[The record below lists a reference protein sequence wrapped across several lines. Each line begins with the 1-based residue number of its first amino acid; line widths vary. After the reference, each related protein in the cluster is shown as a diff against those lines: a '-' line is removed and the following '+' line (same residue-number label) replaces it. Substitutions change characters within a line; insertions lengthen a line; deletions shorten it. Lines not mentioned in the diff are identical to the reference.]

1 MITNYVDVSADV
13 KIILSK
19 FQLSDKTVII
29 DDIDVSAD
37 VSVLSY
43 LNLGHPIN
51 LLPILSTFLSFLYIS
66 LLILISLFS
75 LKNNEQIK
83 KG

>member
-43 LNLGHPIN
+43 LNLSHSIN

-66 LLILISLFS
+66 LLISISFL
-75 LKNNEQIK
+75 IK
-83 KG
+83 K